1 MMPKPAKAL
10 ETASNKPMIGANL
23 AAEFWAAVED
33 CLVSFHRFSRNDAA
47 GKVTEV
53 WRRLAN
59 LESATSSAETAQ
71 GIQNPFQDMI
81 YHAEPWYLACN
92 LANQEK
98 DLSQY
103 RIQYEQILKQNHLA

>member
-1 MMPKPAKAL
+1 
-10 ETASNKPMIGANL
+10 MIGANL

-33 CLVSFHRFSRNDAA
+33 CLVSFHCFSRNDAA
-47 GKVTEV
+47 GKVTDA

-59 LESATSSAETAQ
+59 LESTPSPGETGKGTQ
-71 GIQNPFQDMI
+71 DSFQDMI

-92 LANQEK
+92 LADQEK

-103 RIQYEQILKQNHLA
+103 RTQYEQILKQNHLA

>member
-1 MMPKPAKAL
+1 MPK
-10 ETASNKPMIGANL
+10 MIGANL

-33 CLVSFHRFSRNDAA
+33 CLVSFHCFSRNEAA
-47 GKVTEV
+47 GKVTEA

-59 LESATSSAETAQ
+59 LDESSIAPGEPAQ
-71 GIQNPFQDMI
+71 GTQDSLQDMI

-103 RIQYEQILKQNHLA
+103 RTQYEQILKQNHLV